1 MTISDVAKITL
12 PDGPGV
18 YTFKKGND
26 ILYIGRATS
35 LRDRVRSYF
44 SDDLIETR
52 GPRLVDMIALADTV
66 EYRETINVLEAIFV
80 EAALI
85 KEHQPKYNVDEKDN
99 KSFLWVALTDEE
111 FPAIRLVRGRE
122 LALAEQGIKKM
133 AFPIKR
139 TYGPFQSGALV
150 REALKLLRKIFPY
163 RDEKC
168 TPMKEGGVPRPCFN
182 YQLGLCPGMCVGA
195 ITKEEYGKTVR
206 RLSLFLGGTVKE
218 LQATLDK
225 EMKEAAKAEDFERA
239 STLKRTLYALS
250 HISDISLLKQSGRAI
265 DASGGKVHVPSLP
278 RIEAFDI
285 AHTGGKNT
293 VGVMVVLVD
302 GEPAKSK
309 YRTFTL
315 RQTKAGDDVGG
326 LKEVLSRRLMH
337 EEWGIPDCIV
347 VDGGVAHERV
357 AKATLA
363 RFGLDTVPVVTVT
376 KNDKHRV
383 QKITGDQSIVAAY
396 EASIVLANAEAHRFS
411 LARHKRSRAK
421 AVFGIL

>member
-1 MTISDVAKITL
+1 
-12 PDGPGV
+12 
-18 YTFKKGND
+18 
-26 ILYIGRATS
+26 
-35 LRDRVRSYF
+35 
-44 SDDLIETR
+44 
-52 GPRLVDMIALADTV
+52 MIALADTV

-99 KSFLWVALTDEE
+99 KSFLWVAITDEA
-111 FPAIRLVRGRE
+111 FPAVRLVRGRE
-122 LALAEQGIKKM
+122 LALAEQGIKKLG
-133 AFPIKR
+133 FSVKR

-168 TPMKEGGVPRPCFN
+168 TPLEEGGVPRPCFN

-195 ITKEEYGKTVR
+195 ITKEEYGKTIR
-206 RLSLFLGGTVKE
+206 RLGLFLGGNVKE
-218 LQATLDK
+218 LQGNLEK
-225 EMKEAAKAEDFERA
+225 EMKEAVRAEEFERA

-250 HISDISLLKQSGRAI
+250 HISDISLLKQSGSAI

-278 RIEAFDI
+278 RIEAYDV
-285 AHTGGKNT
+285 AHTGGKNA

-309 YRTFTL
+309 YRTFKL
-315 RQTKAGDDVGG
+315 RQTIAGDDVGG
-326 LKEVLSRRLMH
+326 LKEILSRRLTH
-337 EEWGIPDCIV
+337 EEWGIPDCV
-347 VDGGVAHERV
+347 VIDGGVAHERA

-363 RFGLDTVPVVTVT
+363 RFGLDSIPVVTVT

-383 QKITGDQSIVAAY
+383 QKMTGDRSIVAAY
-396 EASIVLANAEAHRFS
+396 EASLVLANAEAHRFS
-411 LARHKRSRAK
+411 LARHKRRRAK
-421 AVFGIL
+421 AVFGNL